1 MTHAQNAAAR
11 PVEGWCNR
19 RDTDHEGQYMHVRR
33 DSCDGFVSDA
43 EHTDEMLR
51 QAREHDA
58 RSGMA
63 GYREAAYV
71 AEYRPY

>member
-43 EHTDEMLR
+43 EHK
-51 QAREHDA
+51 ARRRHHA
-58 RSGMA
+58 C
-63 GYREAAYV
+63 
-71 AEYRPY
+71 